1 MAADVSVSHS
11 MQRPV
16 SGTPTPGREAR
27 RARRPGHTSLTARLA
42 VLSVLGVAACEA
54 SLDLDRLRFEPRAAA
69 GGQGGASGSLGQ
81 GGGAGGNGGGGGT
94 GAASGSDGMGT
105 DTGPDAS
112 TGTGGSAPL
121 EIGWT
126 CSEASECASGFCVD
140 GACCPVAACTL
151 CNSCGVSGSEGACT
165 PIAAGTDPRD
175 ECQPGVC
182 NSEPACAV
190 ALSSFKYG
198 EASDQAIS
206 AVDVDANGNI
216 FIAGSLNGQMIIG
229 ADSLSAADE
238 DVFVAK
244 LDPTG
249 NPLWA
254 KSFPGDA
261 GQVVRSV
268 AVGPSGEVA
277 LVGNFFGTVSF
288 GGGLL
293 TSNGGD
299 LYGLGDIFVAKLDGD
314 GNHVFSKSFGGVGT
328 DEIARDVAIDPSGN
342 IAVVGDARGIVDFG
356 GGPLDPGASSGI
368 FVAKLDPAGTYLWS
382 RMYGQPMADEAAYA
396 VASNSRG
403 EIVVGGSFDG
413 PTIVFPPD
421 DLHTIVSETDG
432 YIVKL
437 DPAGDVIWSDTLGGS
452 SLQLVL
458 ELAIDAADNIIIG
471 GQFFGNVDLGAA
483 PLTAVDGA
491 DAYVTLRND
500 AGIPQWQRSLGGT
513 GFQSLSGVAVD
524 AAGRVTATGYFSGAI
539 NPGDADRFA
548 TGAGY
553 DIYVATYA
561 PDGEVLFANHY
572 GDPNDQQAHALAAS
586 ADRFILAGALQGT
599 TDLGN
604 GPLTAQDNDA
614 FVAIVAP

>member
-1 MAADVSVSHS
+1 V
-11 MQRPV
+11 
-16 SGTPTPGREAR
+16 GI
-27 RARRPGHTSLTARLA
+27 
-42 VLSVLGVAACEA
+42 
-54 SLDLDRLRFEPRAAA
+54 
-69 GGQGGASGSLGQ
+69 
-81 GGGAGGNGGGGGT
+81 
-94 GAASGSDGMGT
+94 

-126 CSEASECASGFCVD
+126 CSEARECASGFCVD

-182 NSEPACAV
+182 NSEAACAV
-190 ALSSFKYG
+190 ALSSIKYG
-198 EASDQAIS
+198 EAFDQAIT
-206 AVDVDANGNI
+206 AVDVDASGNI
-216 FIAGSLNGQMIIG
+216 FIAGSLNGQMIVG
-229 ADSLSAADE
+229 GDSLSATDE

-249 NPLWA
+249 SPLWA

-261 GQVVRSV
+261 EQVVRSI

-288 GGGLL
+288 GGGPLN
-293 TSNGGD
+293 SNGGD
-299 LYGLGDIFVAKLDGD
+299 LYGLGDIFLAKLDGD
-314 GNHVFSKSFGGVGT
+314 GNHVFSRSFGGVGA

-342 IAVVGDARGIVDFG
+342 IVLVGDARGIVDFG
-356 GGPLDPGASSGI
+356 GGPLDPGTSSSI

-382 RMYGQPMADEAAYA
+382 QMYGQAMADEAAYA

-413 PTIVFPPD
+413 ATILFPPD

-437 DPAGDVIWSDTLGGS
+437 SPAGEVVWSDTLGGS
-452 SLQLVL
+452 SVQLVL
-458 ELAIDAADNIIIG
+458 ELAIDAADNIAIG
-471 GQFFGNVDLGAA
+471 GQFFENIDLGAA

-513 GFQSLSGVAVD
+513 GFQILSGVAVD
-524 AAGRVTATGYFSGAI
+524 AAGRVTVTGYFSGAI
-539 NPGDADRFA
+539 NPGDAERFA

-561 PDGEVLFANHY
+561 PDGIILFANHY

-586 ADRFILAGALQGT
+586 AERFILAGALQGT

-604 GPLTAQDNDA
+604 GPLTAQGNDA